1 MIKKATGIV
10 ILTLALLFSLAGY
23 AFASGFADL
32 ESHWAAGQINQWVEQ
47 GLVAGYE
54 DGTFKPD
61 RQVTRAEFVVLIN
74 RAFKVD
80 KEASDLQF
88 TDVRPGSWYYEDVAA
103 AAAAGYITGYPD
115 GSFGA
120 ERSITRQEAAAV
132 LVKLLKLAPAEG
144 GASDFKDADHIAA
157 WAAGYVGAVV
167 RDGLMMGMPD
177 QTFQPQKSISRA
189 EAVVSLSR
197 ALEAKAAPQES
208 GIAGKVLYNNEAVPN
223 AVIKVYQAG
232 DYRVLQLA
240 KTNAKGNFELN
251 LSPGAYDVTAG
262 TENEVAYRSGVQVTA
277 GKVTEVNLTLQAAAT
292 LSGEL
297 LDQEG
302 KPLKNTTLVFTTN
315 PTFTAGT
322 DNNGAYS
329 VALVPHRDYQVR
341 FVSDGGDNE
350 PVELDSISVGAAG
363 RQSMSFTA
371 SDDAKE
377 QAGGGGGGAGTN
389 KPPVV
394 ESVTFI
400 VDGRE
405 ITETGSNNS
414 FSIDLSDYTDDSVFT
429 GLTVK
434 ASSDAKTAS
443 VSVLGISKTI
453 TFNNGVASASV
464 GKSGISLKEL
474 KSYLKLLGTN
484 KITITVT
491 GDTGL
496 TSKVKVTVNT

>member
-1 MIKKATGIV
+1 
-10 ILTLALLFSLAGY
+10 
-23 AFASGFADL
+23 
-32 ESHWAAGQINQWVEQ
+32 
-47 GLVAGYE
+47 
-54 DGTFKPD
+54 
-61 RQVTRAEFVVLIN
+61 
-74 RAFKVD
+74 
-80 KEASDLQF
+80 
-88 TDVRPGSWYYEDVAA
+88 
-103 AAAAGYITGYPD
+103 
-115 GSFGA
+115 
-120 ERSITRQEAAAV
+120 
-132 LVKLLKLAPAEG
+132 
-144 GASDFKDADHIAA
+144 
-157 WAAGYVGAVV
+157 
-167 RDGLMMGMPD
+167 
-177 QTFQPQKSISRA
+177 
-189 EAVVSLSR
+189 
-197 ALEAKAAPQES
+197 
-208 GIAGKVLYNNEAVPN
+208 
-223 AVIKVYQAG
+223 
-232 DYRVLQLA
+232 LQLA